1 MLNKTT
7 HPLPNAPVVTLA
19 TEEIRSAIAAMVT
32 LIPRL
37 GTVMSIDEAG
47 ALLVVLKLARE
58 ASMHRALTLAAVVGV
73 VGDYVGRNGVLSLP
87 RREIARRLAVSPE
100 DVDVALETLIADGYL
115 VELKPRGF
123 LRPQRRFWLR
133 RPGTPP
139 PS

>member
-7 HPLPNAPVVTLA
+7 HPLPNAPDTLA

-58 ASMHRALTLAAVVGV
+58 ASMHRALTLSAVAGV

-100 DVDVALETLIADGYL
+100 DVDVAVETLIADGYL
-115 VELKPRGF
+115 VELRPRRF

-133 RPGTPP
+133 RPPP